1 MNLRDR
7 LHQWLQRYTGDP
19 RRSLSLFT
27 GGGFGFVFGMMIIL
41 ISERLMNASLNQEL
55 VALAGLLMTI
65 VGALIA
71 LWGYLGISLFKIL
84 IYLLERKTNN
94 E

>member
-7 LHQWLQRYTGDP
+7 LHKWLQRYTGDP

-27 GGGFGFVFGMMIIL
+27 GGGFGFVIGMMIIL
-41 ISERLMNASLNQEL
+41 ISERLMSASLYQEL
-55 VALAGLLMTI
+55 AALAGLLITI
-65 VGALIA
+65 IGALIA
-71 LWGYLGISLFKIL
+71 LWGYLGISLFRIL
-84 IYLLERKTNN
+84 IYLLERKTKN